1 MNDQQPRAGRP
12 GLAHPPGAKSS
23 PTLEDLAAAAGVSRS
38 TASRAINGG
47 SRVSPEAQAAV
58 DAAVVA
64 LAYTPN
70 RAARSLV
77 TRRTASI
84 ALVIPEPDMRVM
96 MDPFFAMVI
105 TGVTESLRETDVQL
119 VLLMSRSDDSAR
131 TVRYLRGGHVDGAI
145 VVSHHQGD
153 TWVGPLAESG
163 LPIIFIGRPW
173 QSRHGLTYVDTDN
186 YGGGTQAAQHL
197 LAAGSRRPA
206 TIAGPADMTA
216 AVDRLRG
223 WQDGLRDAGVA
234 PSPVEFADFTTV
246 GAAEATRRLLDAAPD
261 TDAIF
266 AASDLMA
273 VGVLEVLRSRGL
285 RVPDDV
291 AVVGYDNHSIAA
303 LASPALST
311 ITQPMVEMA
320 TKAGAMLL
328 EEIEAPGTHP
338 DPVVY
343 PAELVVR
350 SSSAPRAAATKA

>member
-1 MNDQQPRAGRP
+1 
-12 GLAHPPGAKSS
+12 GA
-23 PTLEDLAAAAGVSRS
+23 
-38 TASRAINGG
+38 
-47 SRVSPEAQAAV
+47 
-58 DAAVVA
+58 
-64 LAYTPN
+64 
-70 RAARSLV
+70 
-77 TRRTASI
+77 
-84 ALVIPEPDMRVM
+84 
-96 MDPFFAMVI
+96 
-105 TGVTESLRETDVQL
+105 
-119 VLLMSRSDDSAR
+119 
-131 TVRYLRGGHVDGAI
+131 
-145 VVSHHQGD
+145 
-153 TWVGPLAESG
+153 
-163 LPIIFIGRPW
+163 
-173 QSRHGLTYVDTDN
+173 
-186 YGGGTQAAQHL
+186 
-197 LAAGSRRPA
+197 
-206 TIAGPADMTA
+206 
-216 AVDRLRG
+216 
-223 WQDGLRDAGVA
+223 A

-246 GAAEATRRLLDAAPD
+246 GAAEATRRLLDAAPG